1 MYKELNVYDFVKEFR
16 SSRFKDNF
24 SEQGLIALFN
34 YLEKFEEENKEN
46 YVLDVITI
54 CDQFREFSD
63 LESVLEEF
71 YLKSKEELKETYNV
85 IEIPE
90 TERLIV
96 QTDNFPKPWQ
106 VIKNL

>member
-1 MYKELNVYDFVKEFR
+1 MYKELNVYDFIKEFR
-16 SSRFKDNF
+16 NSRFRDYF
-24 SEQGLIALFN
+24 SNQGLIALFN
-34 YLEKFEEENKEN
+34 YLEKFKEELKEN
-46 YVLDVITI
+46 FVFDIVTI
-54 CDQFREFSD
+54 CDQFREFPD
-63 LESVLEEF
+63 VESVLEEF

-96 QTDNFPKPWQ
+96 QTNNFPKPWQ